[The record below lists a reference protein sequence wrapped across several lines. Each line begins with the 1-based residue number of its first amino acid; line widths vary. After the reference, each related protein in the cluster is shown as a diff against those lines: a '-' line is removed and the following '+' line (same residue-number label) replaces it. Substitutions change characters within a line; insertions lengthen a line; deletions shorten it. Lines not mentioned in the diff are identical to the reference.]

1 VVLSQKKGDVKMVT
15 WTNHN
20 RAVCLIPTRMDS
32 TRFPGKPLAD
42 IQGKPLIQRCYESAK
57 AVACQ
62 KHGRQKLCLKEIFL
76 VVDDESHYRHLGLP
90 MLNPG
95 GDFICGTD
103 RVAEAARML
112 VLPDEEIVLN
122 IQGDNPHVDPRII
135 TGLLDLFDDPAV
147 RMATV
152 GTSAF
157 SSDLADRNM
166 VKVYV
171 KNGWVKHFARSR
183 IKVKPCVNELE
194 HIGIYAY
201 RNSFLQ
207 MFSKM
212 PPASR
217 ELRLCLEQ
225 LRVADRGHRIRVY
238 ETDLPCKS
246 VNVPGD
252 LEYFKERMTA

>member
-1 VVLSQKKGDVKMVT
+1 
-15 WTNHN
+15 
-20 RAVCLIPTRMDS
+20 MDS

-42 IQGKPLIQRCYESAK
+42 LGGKPLIQRCYESAQ
-57 AVACQ
+57 VMACQ
-62 KHGRQKLCLKEIFL
+62 PQVRNKLCLKEIFL

-90 MLNPG
+90 MINPG

-122 IQGDNPHVDPRII
+122 IQGDNPNVHPQII
-135 TGLLDLFDDPAV
+135 SGLLDLFDDPAV

-152 GTSAF
+152 GTTSF
-157 SSDLADRNM
+157 SSDLPDRNM

-171 KNGWVKHFARSR
+171 KDGWVKHFSRGR
-183 IKVKPCVNELE
+183 IKVKPCIKEME

-201 RNSFLQ
+201 RNAFLQ
-207 MFSKM
+207 MFAKM

-217 ELRLCLEQ
+217 EIRLSLEQ

-246 VNVPGD
+246 INSPAD
-252 LEYFKERMTA
+252 LDYFKGAA